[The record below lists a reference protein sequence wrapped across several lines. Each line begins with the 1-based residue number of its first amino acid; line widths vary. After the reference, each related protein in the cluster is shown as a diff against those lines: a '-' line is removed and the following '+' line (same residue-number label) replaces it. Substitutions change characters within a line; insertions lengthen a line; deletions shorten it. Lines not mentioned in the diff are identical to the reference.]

1 MERGEGGIGRAASVW
16 CLRARGIL
24 VERRAQEEQ
33 GVEQARA
40 PVQEL
45 APVFGVGCCGWR
57 RERERDAERG
67 GEQGCAARACAVGE
81 GRSWRG
87 GGGGGEVVQLVEED
101 EGCGAD
107 AGVEEGDLGA
117 GCRYREGVGG
127 ECVSQLRVGYKE
139 EVVGLQD
146 WEGGGE

>member
-1 MERGEGGIGRAASVW
+1 M
-16 CLRARGIL
+16 
-24 VERRAQEEQ
+24 ERRAQEEQ

-45 APVFGVGCCGWR
+45 APVFGVGCCGWG

-81 GRSWRG
+81 GGVWRG
-87 GGGGGEVVQLVEED
+87 CGGVGVWGGGGEVVQLVEED
-101 EGCGAD
+101 EGRGAD

-117 GCRYREGVGG
+117 
-127 ECVSQLRVGYKE
+127 
-139 EVVGLQD
+139 
-146 WEGGGE
+146 